1 MWKWM
6 VLALTAGL
14 AAGCASSPAPP
25 VTQTSYANPAPDIAQ
40 KPEKVVEPAPVKTSQ
55 CRVFSDPCGVVP
67 VYSHHA
73 PDNQGT
79 AAQKPEKA
87 VESAPEAQKPGKAA
101 EPVPDKASQCR
112 VFSDPCGVVPR

>member
-6 VLALTAGL
+6 VLLLTAGL
-14 AAGCASSPAPP
+14 AAGCASSPPPP

-40 KPEKVVEPAPVKTSQ
+40 KPEKVVEPAPKKASQ

-67 VYSHHA
+67 VY
-73 PDNQGT
+73 
-79 AAQKPEKA
+79 AAQKPDKA
-87 VESAPEAQKPGKAA
+87 VEPTPEAQKPGKAA

>member
-6 VLALTAGL
+6 VLPLTAGL
-14 AAGCASSPAPP
+14 AAGCASSPQPP

-40 KPEKVVEPAPVKTSQ
+40 KPEKVVEPAPKKASP

-67 VYSHHA
+67 VYHA
-73 PDNQGT
+73 PDSQGT
-79 AAQKPEKA
+79 VAQKPE
-87 VESAPEAQKPGKAA
+87 KAA
-101 EPVPDKASQCR
+101 EPVPDKASPCR

>member
-14 AAGCASSPAPP
+14 AAGCASSPPPP
-25 VTQTSYANPAPDIAQ
+25 VTQTSFANPAPDTAQ
-40 KPEKVVEPAPVKTSQ
+40 KPEKVVEPAPKKASQ

-67 VYSHHA
+67 VYA
-73 PDNQGT
+73 P
-79 AAQKPEKA
+79 QKAEKS
-87 VESAPEAQKPGKAA
+87 VESASEAQKPGKAA
-101 EPVPDKASQCR
+101 ESAPDKAPPCR

>member
-6 VLALTAGL
+6 VLPLTAGL
-14 AAGCASSPAPP
+14 AAGCASGPPPPA
-25 VTQTSYANPAPDIAQ
+25 TQTSYANPAPDIAQ
-40 KPEKVVEPAPVKTSQ
+40 KPEKVVEPAPKKASQ

-67 VYSHHA
+67 VYVPPGS
-73 PDNQGT
+73 QGT
-79 AAQKPEKA
+79 AAQKPE
-87 VESAPEAQKPGKAA
+87 KAA